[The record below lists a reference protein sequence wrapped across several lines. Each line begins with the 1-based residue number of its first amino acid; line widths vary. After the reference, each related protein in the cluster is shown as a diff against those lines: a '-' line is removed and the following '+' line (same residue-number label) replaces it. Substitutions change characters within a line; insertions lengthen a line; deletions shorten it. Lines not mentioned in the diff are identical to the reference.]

1 MRVDNGMAR
10 SVSYVS
16 AAKLVSMA
24 RGNPRLAI
32 IDVRYAR
39 SDRLAC
45 PVLRLPDLK
54 PFEYWRLIFVSSFS
68 DGIELKRKG

>member
-1 MRVDNGMAR
+1 
-10 SVSYVS
+10 
-16 AAKLVSMA
+16 MA